1 MSDVRIPF
9 AIRKSD
15 HKFVEVSDVER
26 ELKGTDLFKRAKKIG
41 SLSFIST
48 LTSCSMYI
56 QCIYDRF
63 RMGQIESN
71 FKQKETWCYF

>member
-26 ELKGTDLFKRAKKIG
+26 ELKGIYLKGLKR
-41 SLSFIST
+41 SVPFPLSAP
-48 LTSCSMYI
+48 
-56 QCIYDRF
+56 
-63 RMGQIESN
+63 
-71 FKQKETWCYF
+71 